1 MIKLIKL
8 LFLLIIGV
16 FILSTLNTI
25 MAQDS
30 SYVDCNECG
39 YCMAPSDPQPAPN
52 KTQIQ
57 CMECLY
63 GLDASSSFLE
73 IKENTLKIN
82 PVTSLPPQPTPGH
95 MNTMIG
101 CISIDGG
108 FSQEGA
114 VAGLANV
121 VLGLIF
127 KLAGAIAFL
136 YILYGA
142 FIVLTS
148 QDNPEKLGT
157 GKNILIG
164 AIVGLVFCL
173 LSMFILNLIAND
185 ILKIPDL

>member
-1 MIKLIKL
+1 MTKLIKL
-8 LFLLIIGV
+8 LFLLITV
-16 FILSTLNTI
+16 AFVLSALNPTK
-25 MAQDS
+25 AED

-57 CMECLY
+57 CMKCLY
-63 GLDASSSFLE
+63 GLGDSPFFNE
-73 IKENTLKIN
+73 IKEDTLKIN
-82 PVTSLPPQPTPGH
+82 PDTSLPPQPTPGH

-101 CISIDGG
+101 CISVDGG

-127 KLAGAIAFL
+127 KLAGALAFL

-148 QDNPEKLGT
+148 QDNPEKLGK
-157 GKNILIG
+157 GKSILIG

-173 LSMFILNLIAND
+173 LSIFILNLIAND

>member
-1 MIKLIKL
+1 MTKLIKL
-8 LFLLIIGV
+8 LFLLITV
-16 FILSTLNTI
+16 AFILSALNPTK
-25 MAQDS
+25 AED

-57 CMECLY
+57 CMKCLY
-63 GLDASSSFLE
+63 GLSDSPFFNE
-73 IKENTLKIN
+73 IKEDTLKIN
-82 PVTSLPPQPTPGH
+82 PDTSLPPQPTPGH

-101 CISIDGG
+101 CISVDGG

-127 KLAGAIAFL
+127 KLAGALAFL

-142 FIVLTS
+142 FIILTS
-148 QDNPEKLGT
+148 QDNPEKLGK
-157 GKNILIG
+157 GKSILIG

-173 LSMFILNLIAND
+173 LSIFILNLIAND

>member
-8 LFLLIIGV
+8 LFLLIISV
-16 FILSTLNTI
+16 FILSTLNPIKAEDTY
-25 MAQDS
+25 D
-30 SYVDCNECG
+30 VDCNKSG
-39 YCMAPSDPQPAPN
+39 YCMAPSDRQTAPN

-57 CMECLY
+57 CMTCLY
-63 GLDASSSFLE
+63 GLPENSSFND
-73 IKENTLKIN
+73 IKEGTLKIN
-82 PVTSLPPQPTPGH
+82 VDTSLPPQPIPGH

-127 KLAGAIAFL
+127 KLAGALAFL

-148 QDNPEKLGT
+148 QDNPEKLGK

-173 LSMFILNLIAND
+173 LSIFILGLIAND
-185 ILKIPDL
+185 ILKVPGL